1 MSMCRRFH
9 GEEVRRLIV
18 SVPVVTVDL
27 IDALL
32 AGYRFGERH
41 PAHGC
46 RSEYIRIAIAE
57 KLERD
62 RLQTKAGT

>member
-1 MSMCRRFH
+1 MCRRFY

-18 SVPVVTVDL
+18 SVPVVTVGE

-32 AGYRFGERH
+32 AGYRFDERH

-46 RSEYIRIAIAE
+46 RSEFIRIAIAE
-57 KLERD
+57 KLARD
-62 RLQTKAGT
+62 RLNHKAGT